1 MAVII
6 FVNGIRAV
14 NGLVKSSINTA
25 NAFAEEGLDVH
36 LINFVG
42 NITGAE
48 HLSPPFHLHPNVKT
62 SSIIDLFA
70 AEIFL
75 FILSINNSSKP
86 NTVPTISMF

>member
-48 HLSPPFHLHPNVKT
+48 HLPPHSTYIPM
-62 SSIIDLFA
+62 
-70 AEIFL
+70 
-75 FILSINNSSKP
+75 SKP
-86 NTVPTISMF
+86 PAS